1 MASKAAAVMA
11 MRSEGSG
18 QGAKKMRPR
27 ITVLFQAPIKA
38 AQPAQEDFERE
49 VAPTSLGS
57 NAHCRF
63 GIGRLA

>member
-18 QGAKKMRPR
+18 QGAKKMRPG

-38 AQPAQEDFERE
+38 AQPAKR
-49 VAPTSLGS
+49 TL
-57 NAHCRF
+57 R
-63 GIGRLA
+63 GRLHQLA

>member
-18 QGAKKMRPR
+18 QGAKKMRPGSFSGADKSGS
-27 ITVLFQAPIKA
+27 TG
-38 AQPAQEDFERE
+38 QEDFERE